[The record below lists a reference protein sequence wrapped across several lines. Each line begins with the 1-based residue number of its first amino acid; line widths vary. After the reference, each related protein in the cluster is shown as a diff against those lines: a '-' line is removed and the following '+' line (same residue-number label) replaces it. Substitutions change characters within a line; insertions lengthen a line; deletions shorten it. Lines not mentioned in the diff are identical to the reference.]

1 MSNYSQ
7 DMKRYIQ
14 ELDIY
19 IETQEMNIYQNEED
33 NERLET
39 EINIDKARIALNLK
53 MNKLAKKGIDAAT
66 KRKERALKQIEETK
80 LKD

>member
-7 DMKRYIQ
+7 DLKRYIQ

-66 KRKERALKQIEETK
+66 ERKKKALKQIEETK
-80 LKD
+80 LQK